1 LLEDITEY
9 GVSNI
14 SAILIVLAAVRY
26 PKLPDPS
33 AVTGAGPMDIQPVT
47 TGNNGRSMTNQS
59 TQKAYEISL
68 NLVVEWQAHSLS
80 NSGSQ
85 QSNRMLPRQQL
96 LDDGSEVD
104 AISDNIAKQRHA
116 SILRAYLA
124 GYGDHLCSACAAGD
138 ARRASAASELGLT
151 PSMEN
156 TSWHTDNIPRLE
168 LNDDPVSRFADVTAL
183 HCVAAA

>member
-1 LLEDITEY
+1 
-9 GVSNI
+9 
-14 SAILIVLAAVRY
+14 
-26 PKLPDPS
+26 
-33 AVTGAGPMDIQPVT
+33 
-47 TGNNGRSMTNQS
+47 MTNQS

-68 NLVVEWQAHSLS
+68 NLVVEWQAHRLS

-85 QSNRMLPRQQL
+85 QSNRTLPRQQL

-104 AISDNIAKQRHA
+104 AISGNITKQRHA
-116 SILRAYLA
+116 SILREYLA

-138 ARRASAASELGLT
+138 ARRASAASELGPA